1 MLKNKMGRKN
11 INEQDTKNKTL
22 TIQNAISQ
30 GCFTKEKLPWF
41 TIDIDI
47 QPKQTNSQKLVVTGK
62 NSKGDNI
69 WLYEMENG
77 QTTGKGVNRKTQK
90 EFTWACDTTVDPKSP
105 KGKQDQFIT
114 DFIEKN
120 NDYIIKIG
128 ESRKGIN
135 GRYNEHKK
143 RS

>member
-1 MLKNKMGRKN
+1 MLNNKMGKKI
-11 INEQDTKNKTL
+11 INEQDNKTL
-22 TIQNAISQ
+22 TIIDAISQ

-47 QPKQTNSQKLVVTGK
+47 QPKQTKSQKLVVTGK

-90 EFTWACDTTVDPKSP
+90 EFTIVSD
-105 KGKQDQFIT
+105 
-114 DFIEKN
+114 
-120 NDYIIKIG
+120 
-128 ESRKGIN
+128 
-135 GRYNEHKK
+135 
-143 RS
+143 